1 MDSWNAL
8 IRCQGGVL
16 IRWVACCIPC
26 AFWLKCNDSH
36 LIVYIHV
43 CIVDMNVLWTW
54 SCMHLQYILPWSSI
68 AKCRCCF
75 PFTDFHE
82 LSLQLEADCGLSQSL
97 GCKLWNKNAGFGS
110 GWYGIVW
117 KQCHV
122 YSDIISRMVF
132 DIFWPYSPFAGIPL
146 YTLVYPFF
154 QTHPYDHHKGSPIE
168 GGAAPQLTCQS
179 HQPSVLFFHE
189 LFHAAF
195 SLCCKVRIWH
205 EHLFWPGR
213 GRLRDVKGIQAA
225 GVFLDPTF
233 DELGKVNYSFWVL
246 YEDIRRYPFD
256 QYLIMAVNFWSWT
269 KDYSHWEILG
279 VCQTGQSLGAFNE
292 MAGSCWHP

>member
-1 MDSWNAL
+1 ME
-8 IRCQGGVL
+8 Q
-16 IRWVACCIPC
+16 
-26 AFWLKCNDSH
+26 
-36 LIVYIHV
+36 
-43 CIVDMNVLWTW
+43 
-54 SCMHLQYILPWSSI
+54 
-68 AKCRCCF
+68 KCRIWKRLIWDCLKTMSCIFGYYISNGVWHFLTIF
-75 PFTDFHE
+75 P
-82 LSLQLEADCGLSQSL
+82 LCG
-97 GCKLWNKNAGFGS
+97 
-110 GWYGIVW
+110 
-117 KQCHV
+117 
-122 YSDIISRMVF
+122 
-132 DIFWPYSPFAGIPL
+132 